1 MRSSASERR
10 SSAGIEA
17 PKDVSPCRIPHPSA
31 SPVRWRSA
39 AAVDWAA
46 SSRWRLP
53 PVTAKLVVNGT
64 GKSGDRSADAVV
76 DEIRRA
82 SGQAVAM
89 IGSVTDR
96 GWVGSMV
103 AEVVARWDR
112 VDILVNNAGFVIDRS
127 FVKLDLEDFEA
138 VLNVHLMGAVNCTRA
153 V

>member
-1 MRSSASERR
+1 
-10 SSAGIEA
+10 
-17 PKDVSPCRIPHPSA
+17 
-31 SPVRWRSA
+31 
-39 AAVDWAA
+39 
-46 SSRWRLP
+46 
-53 PVTAKLVVNGT
+53 
-64 GKSGDRSADAVV
+64 
-76 DEIRRA
+76 
-82 SGQAVAM
+82 M

>member
-1 MRSSASERR
+1 
-10 SSAGIEA
+10 
-17 PKDVSPCRIPHPSA
+17 
-31 SPVRWRSA
+31 
-39 AAVDWAA
+39 
-46 SSRWRLP
+46 LP